1 MDKGANGWSYLL
13 KAAPTSLWM
22 YLLVSSVAVGAPS
35 VAIASE
41 PDHNNLSSN
50 LPASETDIFGN
61 GSISNFQPRLDV
73 NIEPGQEPVKNSLPI
88 PKIESFLAKAKAA
101 LGESRASDR
110 TPVIDTVNREN
121 ATSQE
126 LGEAS
131 GFSVAELSVAESA
144 TEVGDRLSPV
154 AELSSRDL
162 QVNNVPVQ
170 GLRLRSA
177 RTVER
182 LGTGTLFPRKS
193 PTAELSSTA
202 ELSPGAS
209 TENRAASKTAA
220 ETTASVEITPTRPSS
235 LQSLIDTEVLS
246 IQEIQGGVVPTS
258 DPTLSQGFGD
268 DSVPLERVNSVD
280 RLSDVRPTDWAYSAL
295 RGLAERYNCLLAYP
309 DGTYRGNRA
318 MTRYE
323 FAAGLDE
330 CMNVVQGLIEEAAS
344 EIGQADLLQLQRLQ
358 EEFALE
364 LAAIRARVD
373 GLEERV
379 AELGANQ
386 FSTTT
391 KMYAFAWLNANAGF
405 GGDGLKREAFV
416 NEFAPSRASRFIDEL
431 DGNPNAT
438 ANGLVWIDFVTSFT
452 GRDSLV
458 TQLAFGNSDALPLGN
473 TYASDGFEF
482 TYGTDFTTQGGGVNP
497 NEVNLREMFYQFPVG
512 DNLQVVV
519 GPRFN
524 FFRFIEGNQFAF
536 QFGAPFLFNFFSFNS
551 ANSTLVN
558 AIDRG
563 AGALVMWNI
572 NPKLQLNL
580 AYIGESNE
588 YLPSSLFNSASDF
601 TDGVFSPTNT
611 ATAELIFRP
620 TQTSN
625 IKLLYTRSN
634 IQEIGGVIGFGIA
647 EPLLGVA
654 DDGFGGRVGDATAD
668 TFAINADWLITPGF
682 GIYGRYSYGSTNIFA
697 KTPGRSDGEVNV
709 QSYQIGLA
717 FPNLGKQG
725 SMGQLSFL
733 VPYDI
738 LDGSEF
744 LITGSGNGGTQ
755 YEFEASYFFPVS
767 PNIAIVPSVF
777 VIGNANN
784 FDDNPTIVITNF
796 RTQFNF

>member
-1 MDKGANGWSYLL
+1 MDKKAKVWSAWLT
-13 KAAPTSLWM
+13 APTSFGM
-22 YLLVSSVAVGAPS
+22 SLLVSSVAVQAPS
-35 VAIASE
+35 EAIARE
-41 PDHNNLSSN
+41 PDQNN
-50 LPASETDIFGN
+50 LPAN
-61 GSISNFQPRLDV
+61 GPSNVPSSVAERALSARGSVGDFRPRLDGN
-73 NIEPGQEPVKNSLPI
+73 NIEPTQEPVPT
-88 PKIESFLAKAKAA
+88 PKIQSLLYKAKTT
-101 LGESRASDR
+101 LDDEPRATVR
-110 TPVIDTVNREN
+110 APVLDREN
-121 ATSQE
+121 SARQDVAE
-126 LGEAS
+126 DVAEAS
-131 GFSVAELSVAESA
+131 AFSVAELSVAELSVA
-144 TEVGDRLSPV
+144 ELGDDRVSPV
-154 AELSSRDL
+154 AELS
-162 QVNNVPVQ
+162 
-170 GLRLRSA
+170 A
-177 RTVER
+177 
-182 LGTGTLFPRKS
+182 
-193 PTAELSSTA
+193 
-202 ELSPGAS
+202 GAS
-209 TENRAASKTAA
+209 SENGAASKAAIETTAAAEITAA
-220 ETTASVEITPTRPSS
+220 EPSS
-235 LQSLIDTEVLS
+235 LQSLIDAEVLS
-246 IQEIQGGVVPTS
+246 IEEIEGGVVPTS

-268 DSVPLERVNSVD
+268 DSVPLEEVNSVN

-295 RGLAERYNCLLAYP
+295 RGLAERYGCLLAYP

-330 CMNVVQGLIEEAAS
+330 CMNVMQGLIEEAAS
-344 EIGQADLLQLQRLQ
+344 EIGEADLLQLQRLQ
-358 EEFALE
+358 EEFAIE
-364 LAAIRARVD
+364 LVAIRARVD
-373 GLEERV
+373 ALEVRA
-379 AELGANQ
+379 AELEANQ
-386 FSTTT
+386 FSPTT
-391 KMYAFAWLNANAGF
+391 KMYAFAWFNANAGF

-416 NEFAPSRASRFIDEL
+416 NEFAPNRASRFVDEL

-438 ANGLVWIDFVTSFT
+438 ANGLVWFDFVTSFT

-458 TQLAFGNSDALPLGN
+458 TQLAFGNSDANILGN

-482 TYGTDFTTQGGGVNP
+482 TYGTDFTTQGGGVNR

-524 FFRFIEGNQFAF
+524 FFRFLEGNQFAF

-572 NPKLQLNL
+572 NPKVQLNL
-580 AYIGESNE
+580 AYMGESNE

-601 TDGVFSPTNT
+601 KDGVFSPTNT

-625 IKLLYTRSN
+625 IKLMYTRSN
-634 IQEIGGVIGFGIA
+634 IQEIGGIVGFGIA
-647 EPLLGVA
+647 EPLLGFA

-668 TFAINADWLITPGF
+668 TFALNADWLITPGF

-709 QSYQIGLA
+709 QSYQVGLA

-744 LITGSGNGGTQ
+744 LVTGNGNGGTQ